1 MVKNTQRRSPVRA
14 SNACTVPGGSN
25 LRCTRSGTRL
35 PMITRSSNTT
45 GGERWSNSSEETGRP
60 WPSITETLPFS
71 PKLSTARPVS
81 PSMAYSRSRLL
92 MKMRKSSPS
101 RQYAIPR

>member
-1 MVKNTQRRSPVRA
+1 M
-14 SNACTVPGGSN
+14 PGGSN

-35 PMITRSSNTT
+35 PIITMSSNTT

-60 WPSITETLPFS
+60 WPSMTETLPLS
-71 PKLSTARPVS
+71 PKPGTASPVF

-101 RQYAIPR
+101 RQ